1 MAKYIIQIPEPCS
14 EDWNQMTPLEKGRF
28 CAVCEKEIYDFSTYT
43 KQELINRIKE
53 SDKLCGR
60 IPVKFLN
67 TELNDDLYEAKGFR
81 FNGLVATFVNL
92 LILTAATTLQAQEK
106 RATEQLS
113 FRMDQSKNENESILN
128 QERVLKGVVVDE
140 EKNPLPGA
148 VVTIFDTEYKVE
160 TDVFGKFELVIPED
174 SGKQLDLSVSFIGLD
189 TQIINVTDFETILEI
204 VMVEEVVEEVV
215 VILMGEPTISR
226 KKK

>member
-1 MAKYIIQIPEPCS
+1 MAKYIIQIPKPCS

-28 CAVCEKEIYDFSTYT
+28 CVSCEKEIYDFSTYT
-43 KQELINRIKE
+43 KQEFINRIKKG
-53 SDKLCGR
+53 DKLCGR

-67 TELNDDLYEAKGFR
+67 TELNDDLYETKGFR

-92 LILTAATTLQAQEK
+92 LILTAATTVQAQEK
-106 RATEQLS
+106 RTTEQLS
-113 FRMDQSKNENESILN
+113 FRMDQSKNENESILS

-140 EKNPLPGA
+140 EKNALPGA
-148 VVTIFDTEYKVE
+148 VVAIFDTEYKVE
-160 TDVFGKFELVIPED
+160 TDVFGKFEFVIPED

-189 TQIINVTDFETILEI
+189 TQIITVTDFETVLEI
-204 VMVEEVVEEVV
+204 VMVEEVI